1 LRTAVA
7 CAWFCCAGAL
17 AQRSIPTEIERCTA
31 VALQGERVHHAEATH
46 TSFMLT
52 GESQVLVE
60 QYRTRSCLG
69 FLAAGA
75 RHVQSLSLVL
85 RAQDGRELSQSET
98 PSALA
103 YVRHCGAP
111 GEVVFPTLRV
121 LDGQGEVVYSVI
133 ESAQER
139 PQALVALESCAA
151 LGTPRPQP
159 LDVGPVLEGQS
170 IEQQL
175 SAARAELA
183 GLGYGAGQLIA
194 FGSLTP
200 GEHAA
205 KGAMFDSE
213 RCYALIAVG
222 SQQVLDLDL
231 RLFGPSLP
239 LTAAGSDVSR
249 SRAAR
254 VKFCAQP
261 PARYVLDI
269 SVFQGQGSYAVAA
282 LSLNE
287 PARVPGIVGA
297 ARIDY
302 AELLARM
309 QARGF
314 EGSVL
319 TSGVVV
325 RNEQLTVPLPVRS
338 GTCYALGVF
347 DSSER
352 VNSASAAVLSLGLKD
367 PNGALLALDTTPGRA
382 PLLFHCADSDARLQV
397 VVGVGPNQRQARFVV
412 MLGRD
417 TEAEKP

>member
-1 LRTAVA
+1 VRTAVV
-7 CAWFCCAGAL
+7 CAWFFCAGAR
-17 AQRSIPTEIERCTA
+17 AQHPVPTEIERCTA
-31 VALQGERVHHAEATH
+31 SALRGERVHHREGTH

-60 QYRTRSCLG
+60 RFHTQSCLG

-75 RHVQSLSLVL
+75 RHVQSLSLQL
-85 RAQDGRELSQSET
+85 RSQDGRELSQSQT
-98 PSALA
+98 PSTLA
-103 YVRHCGAP
+103 YVRHCGAS

-133 ESAQER
+133 ESAQEH
-139 PQALVALESCAA
+139 PSALAALESCTA
-151 LGTPRPQP
+151 LGTPRPPP

-175 SAARAELA
+175 SAARAELS
-183 GLGYGAGQLIA
+183 GLGYGTEQMAA
-194 FGSLTP
+194 FGALGP
-200 GEHAA
+200 GEHAT
-205 KGAMFDSE
+205 KGVVFDAE

-222 SQQVLDLDL
+222 NPQVLDLDM
-231 RLFGPSLP
+231 RLFGPTLP

-249 SRAAR
+249 SRSAR

-261 PARYVLDI
+261 PARYVLDV
-269 SVFQGQGSYAVAA
+269 SVYQGHGSYAVAA
-282 LSLNE
+282 LALHE

-314 EGSVL
+314 EGHAL
-319 TSGVVV
+319 TSGVVA
-325 RNEQLTVPLPVRS
+325 RNEQLTVPLPVRA
-338 GTCYALGVF
+338 GTCYALGVL

-352 VNSASAAVLSLGLKD
+352 VNSASAAVLSLGLKA

-397 VVGVGPNQRQARFVV
+397 VVGAGPNQRQARFVV

-417 TEAEKP
+417 TEAEE